1 MPDNPNN
8 WAQALRD
15 LWALFGTGAI
25 TALAIATR
33 LLVSPVQSWRMA
45 LAVVSSGVLVAVVG
59 TGPLTGYLQLD
70 GQTSQAAISA
80 ALALTGERIV
90 RHILDV
96 SENPSK
102 LAELW
107 RWWRG
112 GQ

>member
-1 MPDNPNN
+1 MPDNPHN

-15 LWALFGTGAI
+15 LWSLFGTGAI

-33 LLVSPVQSWRMA
+33 LLMSPVQSPRMA
-45 LAVVSSGVLVAVVG
+45 MAVVSSGVLVAVVG
-59 TGPLTGYLQLD
+59 TGPLAGYLNLT
-70 GQTSQAAISA
+70 GQASQSAVSA

-107 RWWRG
+107 KWFKG
-112 GQ
+112 GK